1 MEANRLGNR
10 LLQSDLVV
18 WLKANFDKIGLNLVC
33 REFEFVD
40 ASAVRDEWLDEQET
54 E

>member
-1 MEANRLGNR
+1 MNRLGNR

-18 WLKANFDKIGLNLVC
+18 WLRVNFDKIGFSLVC
-33 REFEFVD
+33 REFEVD
-40 ASAVRDEWLDEQET
+40 ASAVRDEWLDEQEM

>member
-1 MEANRLGNR
+1 MANRFGNR

-18 WLKANFDKIGLNLVC
+18 WLTENFDKIGLSLVC
-33 REFEFVD
+33 RELEVD
-40 ASAVRDEWLDEQET
+40 ASAVNDEWLDEQEA